1 MSAEDPVIFGAVT
14 RTADSDAVLF
24 ALQQRSVQAK
34 MALPPPTRSRTAPSA
49 LESASTGPHG
59 TAASPFAASPECARP
74 QLRIPCALPINESNS
89 EQLIG
94 ASEMDRTQEFVG
106 YLAFGAHAAAPRA
119 RLSGASDHQ
128 FASAAK
134 DIKSRLEHCK
144 GTMDSLAREIHAMDS
159 IDEGAQ
165 QSLGELVKQLQVG
178 LSDIDSRIR
187 ALEQMN
193 PRPPNAGM
201 IIHTLRQTLWSIGSD
216 FKKADDE
223 RKEKVDNARNRRR
236 RFCGHTNYRSFD
248 VTYDPEDPG
257 EQQHLNQAVVE
268 AQRERYDAVLN
279 IERSI
284 TEVLHV
290 FTQLHD
296 LIEAQGYNVMR
307 IDQDVGTVLE
317 NFESGKRELEKYY
330 EKVKSNKWLFMKI
343 GAVLFVF
350 ILVFIL
356 IV

>member
-1 MSAEDPVIFGAVT
+1 MSVEDLVIFAAET
-14 RTADSDAVLF
+14 PLANSDAVLF
-24 ALQQRSVQAK
+24 ASTRGLGQEKRA
-34 MALPPPTRSRTAPSA
+34 PPPPIRSLNAPSA
-49 LESASTGPHG
+49 LESASTGLHG

-74 QLRIPCALPINESNS
+74 QLRIPCTLPINEFNS
-89 EQLIG
+89 EKLIG
-94 ASEMDRTQEFVG
+94 ASEMDRTQEFLG
-106 YLAFGAHAAAPRA
+106 YLAFGAHTATPRA
-119 RLSGASDHQ
+119 KFSGASDHQ

-159 IDEGAQ
+159 IDENAQ

-178 LSDIDSRIR
+178 LSDIESRIR
-187 ALEQMN
+187 ELELMN

-201 IIHTLRQTLWSIGSD
+201 IIHTLRQTMWSIGND

-236 RFCGHTNYRSFD
+236 RFCGHTNYRNFD

-257 EQQHLNQAVVE
+257 ERQHLNQALVE
-268 AQRERYDAVLN
+268 AQQERYDTVLN

-307 IDQDVGTVLE
+307 IDQDVETVLE

-330 EKVKSNKWLFMKI
+330 EKVKSNKWLLMKI